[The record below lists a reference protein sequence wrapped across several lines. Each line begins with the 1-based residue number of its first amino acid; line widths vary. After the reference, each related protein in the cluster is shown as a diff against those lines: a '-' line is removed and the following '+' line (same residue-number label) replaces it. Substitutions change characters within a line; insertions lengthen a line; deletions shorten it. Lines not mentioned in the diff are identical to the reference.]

1 MVKKQRIQTKSG
13 ISKKSA
19 ASKKGWITRRK
30 NQKNQPSKKS
40 ASKPSRTLSLEKL
53 KKLQKAEKTR
63 NLSRLK
69 AQKKGRSLVSDKPKL
84 NSKKPM
90 RPARK
95 QSKKRASIK

>member
-1 MVKKQRIQTKSG
+1 MVKKQETKTYA
-13 ISKKSA
+13 SKKSQ

-30 NQKNQPSKKS
+30 NQNASQKS
-40 ASKPSRTLSLEKL
+40 TFKPTRTVSMEKL
-53 KKLQKAEKTR
+53 KKLQRAEKTR

-69 AQKKGRSLVSDKPKL
+69 AQKKGKSLLSDKPKL
-84 NSKKPM
+84 NLKKPM